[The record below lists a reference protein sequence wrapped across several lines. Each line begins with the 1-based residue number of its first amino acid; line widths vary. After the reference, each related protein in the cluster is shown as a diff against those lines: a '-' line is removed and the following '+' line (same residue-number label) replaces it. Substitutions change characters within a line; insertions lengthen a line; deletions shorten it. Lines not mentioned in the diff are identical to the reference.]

1 MNKIINISLFTL
13 LAPIFC
19 AAQNPFLRPGSNS
32 AKPPV
37 IQRPAPPPP
46 KPIPRNP
53 NIEFRGY
60 YEFKGEWRL
69 ALFDKAKNQ
78 GFWLKQGEK
87 IEGINAEVESFN
99 LEKEEILLRGG
110 MRLVLKDS
118 DRSVLP
124 VPSGQVKKGSPPI
137 PVKPKPANQVPRP
150 GIPPPRRR

>member
-1 MNKIINISLFTL
+1 MGKIT
-13 LAPIFC
+13 
-19 AAQNPFLRPGSNS
+19 PFLRPGSNS

-37 IQRPAPPPP
+37 IQSMHHRHPSPFLEIQILSSGDTMNLRVNGGLPYLINQ
-46 KPIPRNP
+46 KPRVLAETRREN
-53 NIEFRGY
+53 RGY
-60 YEFKGEWRL
+60 RYRGGKLQF
-69 ALFDKAKNQ
+69 
-78 GFWLKQGEK
+78 
-87 IEGINAEVESFN
+87 
-99 LEKEEILLRGG
+99 EKEEIQLRGG